1 MRVTWS
7 ARPIDS
13 AAVRR
18 ARATSAAKPAFA
30 TCRFRPA
37 HRVLVATLR
46 DDGAVAADVFMF
58 VILFPSFSWPTI
70 LTPVLKKT
78 QEERTRAI
86 LPGLRQQSLT
96 TRSVLGSFPP
106 STATAKLVRFLF
118 SAAPLLLPT
127 SADRGCGVWERWVGK
142 MLQGGRS
149 QITPFSNR
157 QILVDRNNFERDK
170 FWWIPPPG
178 LTTKKGRIETARK
191 GRKRP
196 SPRHHPPTAVVEIP
210 QSSITGALHITPVV
224 SLGSTSVKGWQ
235 CVSIVVLP
243 SQQRQQ

>member
-1 MRVTWS
+1 MADYPHTGLKKNTRGEDT
-7 ARPIDS
+7 RDPPGPT
-13 AAVRR
+13 AAV
-18 ARATSAAKPAFA
+18 AHNEK
-30 TCRFRPA
+30 RPW
-37 HRVLVATLR
+37 V
-46 DDGAVAADVFMF
+46 
-58 VILFPSFSWPTI
+58 FPS
-70 LTPVLKKT
+70 
-78 QEERTRAI
+78 
-86 LPGLRQQSLT
+86 
-96 TRSVLGSFPP
+96 SV
-106 STATAKLVRFLF
+106 ATAKLVRFLI